1 MTTAGHGLQGLV
13 LRFRSSYGLSDTTAR
28 HHFIAARRFA
38 GYLEGLGLGVEG
50 ITPEVVDEYMRTV
63 LSARLAES
71 TVRAYMVATRA
82 FVYWLAEEGLV
93 GREVADGVRAI
104 HYRTRERRVAP
115 GAIDPELVGRF
126 GLSCEG
132 VDDRTRMD
140 YESKVRSYSRYL
152 ESRRLDLES
161 AGEGDVAAF
170 AAKIAEDY
178 SVDSAFVV
186 LTTVKRFYRWLEA
199 EGIADDVAKGV
210 PAIKKKA
217 KRLTEP
223 LTPETARLVLE
234 AAERHGNRERGLR
247 DRAIVELMLVCA
259 LKPGELH
266 DLDVGDVMLMGDHA
280 VISVPA
286 GPNRHASLAYVPK
299 GTTGLIRSYIGLRG
313 AAGDEPLFAT
323 VGGRANVERGRLA
336 RSSIGSLVA
345 KLFEE
350 VGVEGRAAS
359 RGIIRTSVE
368 IAVSLGASEKEL
380 ARLGRFRTK
389 VPCSS
394 LESSMRDK
402 AMLEDGI
409 ERVVEGA
416 RPGSNVRIASV
427 RSIRRAIEGLG
438 DGDLVAVEF
447 PEGGG
452 LEVRPVNRLGD

>member
-1 MTTAGHGLQGLV
+1 MTAQPGLQGLV
-13 LRFRSSYGLSDTTAR
+13 LRFRSSYGLSETTAR

-38 GYLEGLGLGVEG
+38 RYLERAGIGAGG
-50 ITPEVVDEYMRTV
+50 ITPEVVDEYMRAD
-63 LSARLAES
+63 LSASLAEN
-71 TVRAYMVATRA
+71 TARAYMVATRS

-93 GREVADGVRAI
+93 SREVADGVRAI
-104 HYRTRERRVAP
+104 RYRTREREVDP
-115 GAIDPELVGRF
+115 GAIDPELVRRF

-132 VDDRTRMD
+132 IEDRTRMD

-152 ESRRLDLES
+152 RSRGLDLES

-170 AAKIAEDY
+170 AAKIAGDY
-178 SVDSAFVV
+178 SVDSAFAV

-199 EGIADDVAKGV
+199 EGVADDAARGV

-234 AAERHGNRERGLR
+234 AAERQGNRERGLR

-266 DLDVGDVMLMGDHA
+266 DLDVRDVMLMDDHA
-280 VISVPA
+280 VVSVPA

-299 GTTGLIRSYIGLRG
+299 GTTGLIRRYVGMRG

-323 VGGRANVERGRLA
+323 VGGRANAGRRRLA
-336 RSSIGSLVA
+336 RSSIGSMVA

-359 RGIIRTSVE
+359 RGIIRTSME
-368 IAVSLGASEKEL
+368 IAVSLGASEAEL
-380 ARLGRFRTK
+380 TRLGRFRTK
-389 VPCSS
+389 VPCAS

-409 ERVVEGA
+409 ERVVGNA
-416 RPGSNVRIASV
+416 RPGESARVASV
-427 RSIRRAIEGLG
+427 RKIRKAIDGLD
-438 DGDLVAVEF
+438 DGDLVAIEF

-452 LEVRPVNRLGD
+452 IEVTPVKHLGS